1 MVKAQGEP
9 SAVGGALRLRLEA
22 GGNEAESHISS
33 KLKAESS
40 MIRMVG
46 GGKEGLLFFLNQLI
60 NELTNQPDQIE
71 P

>member
-1 MVKAQGEP
+1 MVKAQREP
-9 SAVGGALRLRLEA
+9 SAVGGALHLRLEV

-40 MIRMVG
+40 MIRMAG
-46 GGKEGLLFFLNQLI
+46 GGKGITFFLNQLI